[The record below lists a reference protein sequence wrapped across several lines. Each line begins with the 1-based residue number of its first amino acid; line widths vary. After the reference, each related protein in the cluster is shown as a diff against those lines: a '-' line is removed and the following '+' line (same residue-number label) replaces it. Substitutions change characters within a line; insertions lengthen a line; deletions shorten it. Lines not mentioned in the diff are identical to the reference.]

1 LRGRPLIELTQTG
14 QARVADLDDDEFVQ
28 PLDVD
33 ATLADMRRLLGR
45 IAGPYVDLVVECE
58 PGLPP
63 ARFNGGVLR
72 HIVIDVVRA
81 AAEAMPEGGRIAV
94 CASAHDGSIELTVAD
109 TGSDASAISLPGPY
123 EPFFVADGAASPGLA
138 TVHELA
144 VSNGGDLRM
153 AKMPGGGSKL
163 SLYLPVWT

>member
-1 LRGRPLIELTQTG
+1 MR
-14 QARVADLDDDEFVQ
+14 FVQ

-63 ARFNGGVLR
+63 ARFNGSVLR
-72 HIVIDVVRA
+72 NIVIDAVRA

-94 CASAHDGSIELTVAD
+94 RASAHEGSIELTVAD
-109 TGSDASAISLPGPY
+109 TGPGTSAISLPEPY
-123 EPFFVADGAASPGLA
+123 APFYVTDGAASSGLA

-144 VSNGGDLRM
+144 ASNGADVRI
-153 AKMPGGGSKL
+153 ASTPGGGSKL
-163 SLYLPVWT
+163 SLYLPVWP

>member
-1 LRGRPLIELTQTG
+1 MK
-14 QARVADLDDDEFVQ
+14 FVQ

-33 ATLADMRRLLGR
+33 AALADMRRLLGR
-45 IAGPYVDLVVECE
+45 LAGPDVDLVIGCE

-63 ARFNGGVLR
+63 VRFNASVLR

-94 CASAHDGSIELTVAD
+94 RACAHAGSVELTVAD
-109 TGSDASAISLPGPY
+109 TGPAALAIGLPGPY
-123 EPFFVADGAASPGLA
+123 APFYATDGTASSGFA
-138 TVHELA
+138 SVHALA
-144 VSNGGDLRM
+144 VSNGADVRI
-153 AKMPGGGSKL
+153 ASTPGGGSKL

>member
-1 LRGRPLIELTQTG
+1 MK
-14 QARVADLDDDEFVQ
+14 FVQ

-33 ATLADMRRLLGR
+33 AALADMRRLLGR
-45 IAGPYVDLVVECE
+45 LAGPDVDLVIESE

-63 ARFNGGVLR
+63 VRFNAGVLR

-94 CASAHDGSIELTVAD
+94 RASAHNGSVELTVAD
-109 TGSDASAISLPGPY
+109 TGPAAAAIGLPGPY
-123 EPFFVADGAASPGLA
+123 APFYLTDGAATAGLA
-138 TVHELA
+138 SVHDLA
-144 VSNGGDLRM
+144 VSNGADVRI
-153 AKMPGGGSKL
+153 ASTPGGGSKL